1 MLHFATP
8 IIWRSP
14 TITSRYLQAFTVIVV
29 LLLLFVFSWQESG
42 QKALLALIGVG
53 LGMSLFHAA
62 FGFAGAY
69 RRAIEDKDLSGIA
82 AQIIML
88 AAAML
93 LFAPIL
99 SDGQV
104 LGRTVG
110 GALAPV
116 SISMAIG
123 AFIFGIG
130 MQMAGGCASGVLFT
144 SGGGSGRM
152 AVVTLF
158 FCLGA
163 FWGSLD
169 LAWWTELPGIG
180 SVSIAETLGWVQA
193 LLLQLAVLAGLY
205 FFLKW
210 LGFTNKRPIWGEGMS
225 VSILLTGPWPLVFSA
240 GMLALLNLATLV
252 VAGHP
257 WSVTW
262 GFTLWGAKLAVLAGW
277 DPMTSSFW
285 SSGFPYNAL
294 QNSIFADTTS
304 VMNFGIVGGAM
315 LAAFLS
321 GKLSFRLNLT
331 RRSFVSA
338 VIGGLVLGYGARL
351 AYGCNIGAFFSGVA
365 SFSLHGWVWII
376 AAFSGNYLALRV
388 NSLVRIK
395 STV

>member
-1 MLHFATP
+1 MLL
-8 IIWRSP
+8 ILSG
-14 TITSRYLQAFTVIVV
+14 Q
-29 LLLLFVFSWQESG
+29 QSG

-69 RRAIEDKDLSGIA
+69 RRAIEEKDLSGIA
-82 AQIIML
+82 AQIVML

-99 SDGQV
+99 SGGDA
-104 LGRTVG
+104 LGRAVG

-116 SISMAIG
+116 SISMAFG

-180 SVSIAETLGWVQA
+180 SVSIAEKLGWGPA
-193 LLLQLAVLAGLY
+193 LLVQLGVLGGLY
-205 FFLKW
+205 LLLKG
-210 LGFTNKRPIWGEGMS
+210 LGFTNKRPIWGEGINLS
-225 VSILLTGPWPLVFSA
+225 RLASGPWPLLFSA
-240 GMLALLNLATLV
+240 ALLALLNVATLV

-262 GFTLWGAKLAVLAGW
+262 GFTLWGAKLAMLAGW
-277 DPMTSSFW
+277 DPMTSGFW
-285 SSGFPYNAL
+285 SSGFQLNAL
-294 QNSIFADTTS
+294 ENSVFADTTS

-321 GKLSFRLNLT
+321 GKLTFHLNLT
-331 RRSFVSA
+331 RSSFLSA

-365 SFSLHGWVWII
+365 SFSLHGWVWILAAFTGNYAALRI
-376 AAFSGNYLALRV
+376 AALM
-388 NSLVRIK
+388 RIK
-395 STV
+395 SAA

>member
-1 MLHFATP
+1 MAVAL
-8 IIWRSP
+8 I
-14 TITSRYLQAFTVIVV
+14 
-29 LLLLFVFSWQESG
+29 LLVGFSWQQSG

-69 RRAIEDKDLSGIA
+69 RRAIEDRDLSGIA

-88 AAAML
+88 AAAMI
-93 LFAPIL
+93 LFAPVL
-99 SDGQV
+99 SNGEV
-104 LGRTVG
+104 MGRAVG

-116 SISMAIG
+116 SISMAFG

-152 AVVTLF
+152 AIVTLF

-180 SVSIAETLGWVQA
+180 SVSIAEKLGWIQA
-193 LLLQLAVLAGLY
+193 LVLQLGLLALIYGV
-205 FFLKW
+205 LKW
-210 LGFTNKRPIWGEGMS
+210 LGFTNKRPIWGEGLS
-225 VSILLTGPWPLVFSA
+225 LSTLLTGPWPLVFSA
-240 GMLALLNLATLV
+240 GMLAILNVATLV

-262 GFTLWGAKLAVLAGW
+262 GFTLWGAKLAMLAGW
-277 DPMTSSFW
+277 DPMTSGFW
-285 SSGFPYNAL
+285 SSGFQLNAL
-294 QNSIFADTTS
+294 QNSVFADTTS
-304 VMNFGIVGGAM
+304 VMNFGIVAGAM

-321 GKLSFRLNLT
+321 GKLSFHLTLT
-331 RRSFVSA
+331 RSSFLSA
-338 VIGGLVLGYGARL
+338 VIGGLVLGYSARL

-376 AAFSGNYLALRV
+376 AAFSGNYLAIRV
-388 NSLVRIK
+388 MSLIRQK
-395 STV
+395 STA